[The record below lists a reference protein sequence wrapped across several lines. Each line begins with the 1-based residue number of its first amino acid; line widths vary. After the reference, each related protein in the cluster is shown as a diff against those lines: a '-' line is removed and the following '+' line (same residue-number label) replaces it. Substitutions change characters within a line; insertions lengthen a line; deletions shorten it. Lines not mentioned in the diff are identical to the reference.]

1 MDKYANGMWGSGS
14 YNSKQLAEKYG
25 LDNSNPG
32 RGDEH
37 VWGRNAD
44 GSEVYIGKTNMEL
57 ASNSDLIKSHS
68 KQADSGEINHSD
80 KGDKYLSSSG
90 DIKGAILNQFQSGS
104 APAAAQKEEE
114 EEPIQLSETVATAIG
129 RAKAYQD
136 TLAIR
141 DGDYTIGG
149 DESVL
154 DDFRTQSE
162 ANIAEA
168 MKPGYYD
175 GKLKLQKTV

>member
-1 MDKYANGMWGSGS
+1 MDRYANGMWGGGS

-44 GSEVYIGKTNMEL
+44 GSEVYIGKTNMGL

-80 KGDKYLSSSG
+80 IGDDLSSWG

-104 APAAAQKEEE
+104 APAAAQKE

-149 DESVL
+149 DEKVL

-175 GKLKLQKTV
+175 GKLKLHKIV